1 MNRPPVAGHALAPL
15 QQLRPCDM
23 KEVPLG
29 VPISRLAPEVQGL
42 LLCRVN
48 GEWLARESWASETRE
63 GDVIEWHELPQDRD
77 LLRVALSI
85 AAIAILGPYGFGL
98 QGAALIAANLAAQ
111 VAINALLPPVGPE
124 QAARPQQTGSAFS
137 TSISGNEARI
147 DQPIWKICGQREINP
162 PFAAQPYFEYR
173 PRAGDSDADPDL
185 DNDQYFLA
193 LFAVGIGNHNV
204 VAKIG
209 NTPISRFADVVRAT
223 YLPPG
228 TLPTEVEAN
237 VTSAVEVS
245 SPQTL
250 ESGRYVGGYAA
261 CSPRRTCSAIGVDVS
276 AVRGLGKTGALTV
289 TWRVEYREIND
300 FGQVLGNWQTLA
312 NETRTAFTATPQRWS
327 DRYELPTAARVEVR
341 LVRTDVQDKD
351 PAALHELAWIGL
363 RAYLAEP
370 ALLNADT
377 AHFEVVMRATSQLSQ
392 SASRD
397 LRLIV
402 QGYCRPL
409 LADLTWG
416 PEEHTRNWVWWC
428 LDLLTSPTWGMDK
441 ADDRIDLQSFYDLGV
456 QADARQDRFD
466 FVFDST
472 MSGWDAAQLIARCG
486 RSRVFRRNGVISIAR
501 DELADVPV
509 TAFTPRNCQPGIS
522 ISEPLR
528 QRRSPD
534 GVIVEYL
541 DHRTGDWTEVPCPI
555 PGVELTDMAYPVIMR
570 MEGIIGAK
578 HAEREG
584 RYEAARMLYRNRT
597 ASFTTEMQGM
607 LPAYMS
613 PVAVVP
619 DLIGYAQSGDVV
631 EFDTGTLIMG
641 LSEEPDW
648 DAGDLYISFIR
659 DDGTLSDPI
668 RVTPGPSSYDVTLAS
683 LPDFTV
689 VVDDG
694 TRERPKFLLGPL
706 EGSRELVKVQSITD
720 GGLTEDGAQL
730 FDIVGSVDD
739 ERVHTADNDLLPGP
753 GEIQDPV
760 GLPDDSSGID
770 TGGGQ
775 LVVPRILDA
784 IAYSITSNTGYTSD
798 LRVSV
803 TFGPTGLLTFDGA
816 SDDPPIYSYGGTYA
830 GEPTGQ
836 WNLYGEI
843 EPTLAAGFEVRAT
856 LVSAQNGDGPT
867 IFTGTLGSWETLD
880 TARTWELT
888 SEFNSPSSIRQA
900 VRILFFE
907 IRDVATSTVLDSAT
921 IDLRCFFDAGLG
933 GGGA

>member
-1 MNRPPVAGHALAPL
+1 MNAQPVAGHALSPL

-23 KEVPLG
+23 HPVALG
-29 VPISRLAPEVQGL
+29 VPISSLAPQAQGL
-42 LLCRVN
+42 LVCRVN
-48 GEWLARESWASETRE
+48 GEWLARESWASLTQP
-63 GDVIEWHELPQDRD
+63 GDVIEWHEVPQDRD
-77 LLRVALSI
+77 ILRTALSI
-85 AAIAILGPYGFGL
+85 AAIAILGPTGFGL
-98 QGAALIAANLAAQ
+98 QGAALIAANLLAQ
-111 VAINALLPPVGPE
+111 TAINALLPPVGPE
-124 QAARPQQTGSAFS
+124 QVSRPQQTGTAFS
-137 TSISGNEARI
+137 TSLAGNEARI

-162 PFAAQPYFEYR
+162 PFAGQPYFEYR

-185 DNDQYFLA
+185 DNDQYFFA
-193 LFAVGIGNHNV
+193 LFAVGIGNHDV

-209 NTPISRFADVVRAT
+209 NTPITRFADVVRAT

-228 TLPTEVEAN
+228 TLPTEVLAN

-250 ESGRYVGGYAA
+250 ESGRFVGGYAA
-261 CSPRRTCSAIGVDVS
+261 CSPRRTCSAIGIDVS

-289 TWRVEYREIND
+289 TWRVDYREIND

-327 DRYELPTAARVEVR
+327 DRYDLPTPARVEVR
-341 LVRTDVQDKD
+341 IVRTDVQDKD

-370 ALLNADT
+370 APLNPDA
-377 AHFEVVMRATSQLSQ
+377 AHFEVVMRASSQLSQ

-402 QGYCRPL
+402 QAYCRTLNP
-409 LADLTWG
+409 DLTWG
-416 PEEHTRNWVWWC
+416 AEVHTRNWVWWV
-428 LDLLTSPTWGMDK
+428 LDLLTSSTWGMDK
-441 ADDRIDLQSFYDLGV
+441 ADSRIDLQSFYDLAV
-456 QADARQDRFD
+456 QADLRQDRFD
-466 FVFDST
+466 YVFDST
-472 MSGWDAAQLIARCG
+472 MGGWDAAQLIARAG

-522 ISEPLR
+522 ISETLR

-541 DHRTGDWTEVPCPI
+541 DHRTNDWTEIPCPI
-555 PGVELTDMAYPVIMR
+555 PGVELTDMAYPVLMR
-570 MEGIIGAK
+570 LEGITGAK

-597 ASFTTEMQGM
+597 ASLTTEMQGM

-619 DLIGYAQSGDVV
+619 DVVGYSQSGDVV
-631 EFDTGTLIMG
+631 DATGSLLEI
-641 LSEEPDW
+641 SEVPDW
-648 DAGDLYISFIR
+648 DAGDLYITLIR
-659 DDGTLSDPI
+659 DDGTLTDPI
-668 RVTPGPSSYDVTLAS
+668 RVTPGATPYQVQLATA
-683 LPDFTV
+683 PDFTLV
-689 VVDDG
+689 VNDG
-694 TRERPKFLLGPL
+694 TRERPKFMLGPL
-706 EGSRELVKVQSITD
+706 EGSRELVKVQNISD
-720 GGLTEDGAQL
+720 GGLTGDGAQL
-730 FDIVGSVDD
+730 FALVGIVDD
-739 ERVHTADNDLLPGP
+739 ERVHSADNDLLPGP

-760 GLPDDSSGID
+760 GLPDDSEGID
-770 TGGGQ
+770 TGGA

-784 IAYSITSNTGYTSD
+784 IAYSTTANTGYSSD
-798 LRVSV
+798 LTVAV
-803 TFGPTGLLTFDGA
+803 TFGATGLLTFSGA
-816 SDDPPIYSYGGTYA
+816 SDDPPIYSYGGSYSA
-830 GEPTGQ
+830 QPTGQ

-843 EPTLAAGFEVRAT
+843 EPTLAAEYEIRCTVLTAGD
-856 LVSAQNGDGPT
+856 GDGPT
-867 IFTGTLGSWETLD
+867 TFTGTVGSWLTLD
-880 TARTWELT
+880 VARTWELT
-888 SEFNSPSSIRQA
+888 SEFNSPSSIRSA
-900 VRILFFE
+900 LRILLFE

-921 IDLRCFFDAGLG
+921 FDLRCFFDAGLG

>member
-1 MNRPPVAGHALAPL
+1 MNAQPVAGHALSPL

-23 KEVPLG
+23 APVPLG
-29 VPISRLAPEVQGL
+29 VPISSLAPVVQGL
-42 LLCRVN
+42 LVCRVN
-48 GEWLARESWASETRE
+48 GEWLARESWASLTRE
-63 GDVIEWHELPQDRD
+63 GDVIEWHEVPQDRD
-77 LLRVALSI
+77 LLRTALSI

-98 QGAALIAANLAAQ
+98 QGAALIAANLVAQ
-111 VAINALLPPVGPE
+111 IAINALLPPVGPE
-124 QAARPQQTGSAFS
+124 QVARPQQTGTAFS
-137 TSISGNEARI
+137 TSLAGNEARI

-162 PFAAQPYFEYR
+162 PFAGQPYFEYR
-173 PRAGDSDADPDL
+173 PRAGDSEADPDL
-185 DNDQYFLA
+185 DNDQYFFA
-193 LFAVGIGNHNV
+193 LFAVGVGNHDV

-228 TLPTEVEAN
+228 TLPTEVLAN

-377 AHFEVVMRATSQLSQ
+377 AHFEVVMRASSQLSQ

-402 QGYCRPL
+402 QAYCRTLNP
-409 LADLTWG
+409 DLTWG
-416 PEEHTRNWVWWC
+416 AEVHTRNWVWWC
-428 LDLLTSPTWGMDK
+428 LDLLTSNTWGMDK
-441 ADDRIDLQSFYDLGV
+441 ADERIDLQSFYDLAV

-466 FVFDST
+466 YVFDST
-472 MSGWDAAQLIARCG
+472 MSGWDAAQLIARAG

-522 ISEPLR
+522 ISETLR

-534 GVIVEYL
+534 GVIVEYQ
-541 DHRTGDWTEVPCPI
+541 DYRTNDWTEIPCPI

-570 MEGIIGAK
+570 LEGIIGPK

-597 ASFTTEMQGM
+597 ASLTTEMQGM

-619 DLIGYAQSGDVV
+619 DQVGYAQSGDVV
-631 EFDTGTLIMG
+631 DFDTGSLIME

-648 DAGDLYISFIR
+648 DAGELYITLIR
-659 DDGTLSDPI
+659 DDGTLTNPI
-668 RVTPGPSSYDVTLAS
+668 RVTPGPTSYDVTLDSA
-683 LPDFTV
+683 PGFTLY
-689 VVDDG
+689 VDDG

-706 EGSRELVKVQSITD
+706 EGSRELVKVLNISD
-720 GGLTEDGAQL
+720 GGLSDEGAQL
-730 FDIVGSVDD
+730 FALVGLVDD

-760 GLPDDSSGID
+760 GLPDDSEGID
-770 TGGGQ
+770 TGGQ

-784 IAYSITSNTGYTSD
+784 ESYAITDSTAYTPDLVASI
-798 LRVSV
+798 
-803 TFGPTGLLTFDGA
+803 TFGPTGLLSFDGSA
-816 SDDPPIYSYGGTYA
+816 PIVQHTYGGWPSS
-830 GEPTGQ
+830 PTGQ

-843 EPTLAAGFEVRAT
+843 EPTLAAEYEVRCT
-856 LVSAQNGDGPT
+856 VLSASDGDGPT
-867 IFTGTLGSWETLD
+867 SFSGTVGSWLSLD
-880 TARTWELT
+880 VSRTWTLT
-888 SEFNSPSSIRQA
+888 SEYNAPSAIRQA
-900 VRILFFE
+900 LRILFFE
-907 IRDVATSTVLDSAT
+907 IRDVATETVLDSGT